1 METSQIKIKKMNK
14 CLYCNQIIPQIEGKK
29 ARLFCN
35 EAHKKAYYR
44 NRDKIEA
51 IKSGQLIKSKSGQQ
65 VKYDPNIH
73 KRQLTENEQLGLTE
87 YGKCHGC
94 GKVVSELICICQ
106 ECFKKGMTHKS
117 LNLNI
122 AKCDY

>member
-1 METSQIKIKKMNK
+1 MNK
-14 CLYCNQIIPQIEGKK
+14 CLYCNREYMPLRADSKYCSSQC
-29 ARLFCN
+29 RLLAFRKLSVSN
-35 EAHKKAYYR
+35 KSEISVSKD
-44 NRDKIEA
+44 DKI
-51 IKSGQLIKSKSGQQ
+51 SVPRLSVSK